1 MEFWSHWS
9 SFGLFWNIRV
19 WLLRHLLCLTWVQ
32 KEKLSNARRAQRA
45 DGREFKRR
53 ANMYGTS
60 RAKPTKRCWWF
71 ECIPDTLMINT
82 PSPPCFPHSELA
94 FHNLSIYSTHE
105 SKDLTTSSE
114 WCLEMGALP
123 LCKGDK
129 GHLFPI
135 KIFTDFFNLPGS
147 TSSGVRGRGTSS
159 SGILFA
165 TANNHKK
172 DIVLFWVLLWW
183 RLAVGNCGL
192 CDLLPLC
199 H

>member
-1 MEFWSHWS
+1 MLQVLKGKNERKTNLSCHGGINTNTQLIPPKVIKDARLNVFCSEQRKVLWS
-9 SFGLFWNIRV
+9 
-19 WLLRHLLCLTWVQ
+19 
-32 KEKLSNARRAQRA
+32 
-45 DGREFKRR
+45 
-53 ANMYGTS
+53 
-60 RAKPTKRCWWF
+60 
-71 ECIPDTLMINT
+71 INT